1 MKIKKLVISAFGP
14 YADIQVL
21 DFEKYLDDK
30 NMFVITGNTGA
41 GKTTIFDAINYALYG
56 EASGSDREGKSLRS
70 DFADPTTP
78 TEVELWF
85 SLRDKDYYIK
95 RSPQYFRAK
104 QKGEGFT
111 ESKPTAEI
119 KLKDKTISG
128 PKEVTKLVEEI
139 LGITCDQFKQLVMIP
154 QGEFKKL
161 LNSDSDKKEEI
172 FRKIFGTKIFSD
184 IQQNIKNEANN
195 LKKSI
200 EIVQRDREN
209 KIRSFTLRNDDEGL
223 NNLINNKDLNISLIL
238 DKFNDSIKK
247 DKEEEEELKIK
258 LDKVNNEINSI
269 SKNLTLAKET
279 NKKLEDLKK
288 YKDEFDNLSLLKDQY
303 KNKEEKLKLAKK
315 AQTALSFEEKYEE
328 KKRYLNKSKEALKIS
343 EENLIRYKEDLE
355 KAELKFKEEVNKEP
369 LKNQLNKKL
378 DEIEKLKEK
387 SLNYSNNKEKL
398 ELLKVQSKSI
408 SERITII
415 NNSIEKNSNELK
427 VLSDELESIAK
438 LKEEVNKLKINE
450 INYISNGEKL
460 NKLFVSLDKCRKEVS
475 RHEKGSSFYEKANKD
490 YLDKKEV
497 YEKLEDIFRRNVAG
511 ILAKDLK
518 EGKPCPVC
526 GSTNHPSLAHID
538 VDSINE
544 EAVKE
549 AKLKSEEAYN
559 TREKYYRELTKIK
572 AEIDSLKNDYIK
584 PLFVE
589 IYNEDNIEDLNYSI
603 EKVNNSIKVIN
614 EELNLLINKKTSMEK
629 EISKEIEKNKRKKEI
644 EIANENLT
652 AELKDKNNELVIKEG
667 EFKSQ
672 EANLENII
680 KEFNGEIKTIDTL
693 EKEEL
698 NINKELDNIKES
710 YNKAEKYFNDVK
722 TIFDK
727 ENGNKNS
734 LEAMVKTSEEEL
746 NIAVDNF
753 KNKVIELGFEGYK
766 DYSDSRLTEEEVD
779 LLENSINQYNMKLS
793 NSEKIYNISFEGC
806 KDLKFVDVYS
816 IEEELKIKNEDKIIL
831 EEKEKEIYLRV
842 NQNGKILEDCK
853 SFNKLIEADEKKYSN
868 VGKLAKIIN
877 GDNPR
882 KISFER
888 YVLAAYFEDII
899 TAANLRFSQMTCNRF
914 VLLRKEELGDKRKGQ
929 GLDLQVFDNYTGKSR
944 DVKTLS
950 GGESFKASL
959 SMALGL
965 ADVVQSYS
973 GGIQLDTMFIDE
985 GFGTLDPESLDA
997 AIECLIELQGDG
1009 RVVGVISHVQELK
1022 DRIEVKLEV
1031 SSTNKGS
1038 KAEFKA

>member
-111 ESKPTAEI
+111 ENKPTAEI

-378 DEIEKLKEK
+378 DEVDKLKEK

-398 ELLKVQSKSI
+398 ELLKAQSKSI
-408 SERITII
+408 SERIAII
-415 NNSIEKNSNELK
+415 NNSIEKNSIELK
-427 VLSDELESIAK
+427 LLCDELESIGK
-438 LKEEVNKLKINE
+438 LKEEVNKLKIDE
-450 INYISNGEKL
+450 INYISKSEKL
-460 NKLFVSLDKCRKEVS
+460 NKLSASLDKCRNEVS
-475 RHEKGSSFYEKANKD
+475 RHENGSIYYEKANKD

-518 EGKPCPVC
+518 EGEPCPVC

-549 AKLKSEEAYN
+549 SKLKAEEAYN

-603 EKVNNSIKVIN
+603 EKVNNSIKVNN
-614 EELNLLINKKTSMEK
+614 EELNLLINKKTSIEK

-644 EIANENLT
+644 EITNENLT

-693 EKEEL
+693 EKEEI
-698 NINKELDNIKES
+698 NINKELDNIRES
-710 YNKAEKYFNDVK
+710 YNKAEKYYNDVK

-766 DYSDSRLTEEEVD
+766 DYSESRLTEEELD
-779 LLENSINQYNMKLS
+779 SLENNINQYNMKLS
-793 NSEKIYNISFEGC
+793 NAEKIYNISFEGC
-806 KDLKFVDVYS
+806 KGLKFADVYS
-816 IEEELKIKNEDKIIL
+816 IEEELKLKNEDKIIL
-831 EEKEKEIYLRV
+831 EQKEKEIYLRV
-842 NQNGKILEDCK
+842 NQNGKILEECK
-853 SFNKLIEADEKKYSN
+853 GFNKSIESDEKKYST

-914 VLLRKEELGDKRKGQ
+914 ILLRKEELGDKRKGQ

-997 AIECLIELQGDG
+997 AIECLVELQGDG